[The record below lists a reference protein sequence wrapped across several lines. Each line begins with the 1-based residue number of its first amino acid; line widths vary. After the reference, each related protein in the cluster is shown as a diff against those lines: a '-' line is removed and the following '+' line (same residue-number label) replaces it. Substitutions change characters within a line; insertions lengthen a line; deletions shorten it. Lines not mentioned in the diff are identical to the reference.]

1 MNSQSKTQSIE
12 LGTYQKMGVLAQ
24 QEVVRTLHIR
34 RVPKYVNMGLT
45 LETYRLMG
53 F

>member
-12 LGTYQKMGVLAQ
+12 LGTYQKMGVLEQ

-34 RVPKYVNMGLT
+34 RVPKDVTWDLLLRHTG
-45 LETYRLMG
+45 
-53 F
+53 